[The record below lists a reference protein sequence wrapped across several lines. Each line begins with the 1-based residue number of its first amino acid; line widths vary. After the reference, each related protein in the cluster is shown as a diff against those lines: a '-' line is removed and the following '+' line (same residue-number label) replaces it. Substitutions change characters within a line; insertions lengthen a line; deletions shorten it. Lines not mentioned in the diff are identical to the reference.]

1 MELSRDEI
9 PEWDPQPGKVA
20 IYIYIFDNGKVYVG
34 QTYRTIYSRYREHI
48 RYNGYNRYLKNAMLS
63 HNHSVKILEIVDK
76 DDANSAEITYIKC
89 YNAFDKRYG
98 YNLTEGGDGVTM
110 TPEIRKKIGVA
121 NSGEKNGRYG
131 THWCPPPETREKSR
145 QARMKPI
152 RCRETGK
159 VYESLTAACKDTG
172 ATIGKINYCALGL
185 ADTTGGYTWEY
196 VGEEVY
202 RDFNIFSRAVTKALN
217 AEKTREKYLDQ
228 WREQGRRTSRYNIGK
243 HHSEET
249 KKKIGAT
256 QKGKYI
262 SDETKKKISESVKK
276 YYANN

>member
-1 MELSRDEI
+1 MELSREEI

-48 RYNGYNRYLKNAMLS
+48 RYCNRNTYLKNAMKS
-63 HNHSVKILEIVDK
+63 HEHTVKILDIVDTEN
-76 DDANSAEITYIKC
+76 ANDAEISYIKQYKSC
-89 YNAFDKRYG
+89 NKEYG
-98 YNLTEGGDGVTM
+98 YNLTEGGEGITM
-110 TPEIRKKIGVA
+110 TPEIRKKIGLA
-121 NSGEKNGRYG
+121 NSGERNGRYG
-131 THWCPPPETREKSR
+131 SHWCPPPETREKSR
-145 QARMKPI
+145 QVRMKPI

-202 RDFNIFSRAVTKALN
+202 REFNIFSRAVTKSLN

-228 WREQGRRTSRYNIGK
+228 WIEQGRRISRYNIGK

-249 KKKIGAT
+249 KKKIREA

-262 SDETKKKISESVKK
+262 PVETRKKISESVKK
-276 YYANN
+276 YYANK

>member
-1 MELSRDEI
+1 MDNFRVKQFDDWVPI
-9 PEWDPQPGKVA
+9 NGMTA
-20 IYIYIFDNGKVYVG
+20 IYLIEFDNGKVYVG
-34 QTYRTIYSRYREHI
+34 QTTQTLKHRYGQHYRNIQNDRVFLVDVAIHKHKHTISLLAIVTNEEADKYEREYI
-48 RYNGYNRYLKNAMLS
+48 QKYQSAQR
-63 HNHSVKILEIVDK
+63 DK
-76 DDANSAEITYIKC
+76 
-89 YNAFDKRYG
+89 G
-98 YNLTEGGDGVTM
+98 YNLTEGGKDYVVAKVADS
-110 TPEIRKKIGVA
+110 RK
-121 NSGEKNGRYG
+121 
-131 THWCPPPETREKSR
+131 
-145 QARMKPI
+145 KPI

-202 RDFNIFSRAVTKALN
+202 REFNIFSRAVTKALN

-249 KKKIGAT
+249 KKKIGVA
-256 QKGKYI
+256 QKGKCI
-262 SDETKKKISESVKK
+262 SDETKRKISESVKK